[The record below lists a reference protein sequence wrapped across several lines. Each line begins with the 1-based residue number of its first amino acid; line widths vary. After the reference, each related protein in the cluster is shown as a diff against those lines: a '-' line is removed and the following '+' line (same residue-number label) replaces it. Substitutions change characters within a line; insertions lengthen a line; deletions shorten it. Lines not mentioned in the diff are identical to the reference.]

1 MYENATLGLP
11 SYICIRNAT
20 EQEIEQEKEIYESMK
35 VTFQNVERKLINIKI
50 DLDETLQMLYKLKNE
65 NGQQRQEILFWKI

>member
-1 MYENATLGLP
+1 MTTSASGDDLDTILKNLITYEQA
-11 SYICIRNAT
+11 
-20 EQEIEQEKEIYESMK
+20 KEIYESMK

-65 NGQQRQEILFWKI
+65 NGQQR